1 MKDNIPEDNSSVVTL
16 KQKCTKCG
24 VELTDTNWITAY
36 KILNRKTCK
45 TCLSKENAKK
55 NPRHNPKNNPN
66 RMWVNGKYI
75 PKKHPL
81 YKAGRYK
88 SFGDAA
94 FSLLE
99 KKKGTKDG
107 YVYAIINPA
116 WPNWV
121 KIGMAIDAE
130 DRLNGYQTSSPMR
143 DYELIHSV
151 YFKNRSK
158 AERKAHKLAEKIA
171 ERKGEWFNITNKQAI
186 KVIREVSDG

>member
-1 MKDNIPEDNSSVVTL
+1 MKDNLLEDNSSVVIL
-16 KQKCTKCG
+16 KKTCNTCG
-24 VELTDTNWITAY
+24 VTLSDDNWQPSWK
-36 KILNRKTCK
+36 KIGRTQCK
-45 TCLSKENAKK
+45 NCC
-55 NPRHNPKNNPN
+55 NPN
-66 RMWVNGKYI
+66 RHIKNPTRMYVNGKYI
-75 PKKHPL
+75 SRKHPL

-99 KKKGTKDG
+99 KKKGIKDG

-116 WPNWV
+116 WPDWV
-121 KIGMAIDAE
+121 KIGMAVDAE

-158 AERKAHKLAEKIA
+158 AEKNAHKLAEKIA
-171 ERKGEWFNITNKQAI
+171 ERRGEWFKMSNEQAI
-186 KVIREVSDG
+186 KVLGELSDG